1 MQLLIMRIIFGII
14 ILKIC
19 INGSLLVRDVFKE
32 LHFLLAIMTLT
43 SLLTL
48 CYFIGA
54 LLVR

>member
-48 CYFIGA
+48 CYFMGA